1 MGLCVSRPRRYA
13 LFLFVR
19 VIPLC
24 LNAEGAPP
32 RLRLMAKEFATTRK
46 TPLVARSTP
55 RQIAPRT
62 RYFLRTGVVWV
73 IKKPGLYALFF
84 SVRANFFTPK
94 FCGSAAV
101 PRAPPPK
108 KSATSQHTTQHTATE
123 TCAEANAPQSLSLSQ
138 AVVVFLGECLRI
150 HPCAHSRSSVV
161 RAVCD
166 MHVSCAKCAG

>member
-1 MGLCVSRPRRYA
+1 MGLCVCRPRRYA

-19 VIPLC
+19 VISLC

-32 RLRLMAKEFATTRK
+32 RRRLMAKEFATTRK
-46 TPLVARSTP
+46 TPLLARSTP
-55 RQIAPRT
+55 RQVAPRT
-62 RYFLRTGVVWV
+62 RYFLRTGVAWV
-73 IKKPGLYALFF
+73 IKKPRLYALFF

-123 TCAEANAPQSLSLSQ
+123 TCAEANAPQSLTPYSPRRPFTFERGASGLWH
-138 AVVVFLGECLRI
+138 VCV
-150 HPCAHSRSSVV
+150 SS
-161 RAVCD
+161 
-166 MHVSCAKCAG
+166 SAGPGGRLFY